1 MFEGRAAM
9 VPLLPGQALSG
20 AKAIAT
26 RTLPLY
32 TLDHMAALLLRVHF
46 LRAVGTGGAQGHV
59 PPQYFEQLVVV
70 PFQYF

>member
-9 VPLLPGQALSG
+9 APLLPGQALSG

-46 LRAVGTGGAQGHV
+46 LRLAYRVYPRRKINVGRTFSQS
-59 PPQYFEQLVVV
+59 
-70 PFQYF
+70 

>member
-1 MFEGRAAM
+1 MFEGRATM

-32 TLDHMAALLLRVHF
+32 TLDHMAALLLRVYF
-46 LRAVGTGGAQGHV
+46 LWLAYRVYPSRKINVGRTFSQS
-59 PPQYFEQLVVV
+59 
-70 PFQYF
+70 